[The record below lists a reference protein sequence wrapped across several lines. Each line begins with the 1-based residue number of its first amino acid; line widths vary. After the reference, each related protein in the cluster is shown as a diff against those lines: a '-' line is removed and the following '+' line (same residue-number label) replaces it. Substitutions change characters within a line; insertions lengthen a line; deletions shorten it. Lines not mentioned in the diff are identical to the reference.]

1 MVKILPDTNVVISA
15 LIYKH
20 KKILGA
26 LSLNQDE
33 DALKFFEHFNNDEI
47 IRTLTV
53 YNESKNKLEKNAQ
66 NIKLTENKDLNK
78 KIVAYLTKFVKIELK
93 KFYPRPEKPLD
104 SLVQKAKKDVRDL
117 SDYITMRYNTVYKD
131 DDSQRKEAKRRT
143 KIEIKQQQNKGSW
156 KVIFEKYRE
165 QVRIES
171 FQVKKFM
178 SKEPFDKNLTGKKSK
193 DKNSGDKR
201 ILAEFVAIKRKHEE
215 NNERVDFYIASF
227 DTGFFSAKK
236 IYGITEKSDI
246 VTNEIK
252 ERFEIICDIPSEIIQ
267 QCRPHV

>member
-1 MVKILPDTNVVISA
+1 M
-15 LIYKH
+15 
-20 KKILGA
+20 
-26 LSLNQDE
+26 
-33 DALKFFEHFNNDEI
+33 
-47 IRTLTV
+47 
-53 YNESKNKLEKNAQ
+53 
-66 NIKLTENKDLNK
+66 NK

-93 KFYPRPEKPLD
+93 NFYYYPCPEKPLD
-104 SLVQKAKKDVRDL
+104 LLVQKAKKDVRDL
-117 SDYITMRYNTVYKD
+117 SDYITMRYKTAYKD

-143 KIEIKQQQNKGSW
+143 KFEIGQQQNEQLW
-156 KVIFEKYRE
+156 AVLFEEHRN
-165 QVRIES
+165 QVWIES
-171 FQVKKFM
+171 KQVKKFW
-178 SKEPFDKNLTGKKSK
+178 SKEPSDKNSAGKKSK
-193 DKNSGDKR
+193 DENSGDKR

-252 ERFEIICDIPSEIIQ
+252 ERFEIICDLPSEIIQ